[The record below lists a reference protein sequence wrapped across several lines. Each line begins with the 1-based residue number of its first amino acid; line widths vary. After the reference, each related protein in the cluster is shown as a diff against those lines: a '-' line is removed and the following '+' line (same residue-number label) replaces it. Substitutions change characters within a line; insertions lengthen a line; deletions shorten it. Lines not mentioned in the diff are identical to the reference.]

1 MSITLAPA
9 DLEDRFIPVFG
20 RAAFETDSPR
30 GTSSRA
36 GQFLAMGTYAFG
48 TEPQAADV
56 RDDADDLGVPFVA
69 SATDEHAIWRDQD
82 RLDDLTRYALQDH
95 GASDPRDWQPG
106 APTRP
111 DDEVALWQEV
121 EYTHSVPPLLAL
133 LNYSLGAEHE
143 LERVAA
149 AASLRRF
156 SDARLAVANA
166 VVTDALT
173 SADEHVAEVA
183 RASIGAEGEGAIN
196 LTPSMT
202 DQPSMER
209 GPAPDEEVSI
219 AIHGT
224 WAQVTADPWYA
235 PGRPLHRH
243 IRTTST
249 ENLYNEIS
257 FFTWSGEYSQ
267 EARDA
272 GATKLPQWREIHA
285 VGPFDTVFT
294 HSHGG
299 NVALSAAAHGER
311 VRMLVLMHVPALPR
325 SDEEW
330 SAIRGQVGRVVVM
343 RTRLDHVVLAD
354 GLRNGSTQRFDQAK
368 LPHTPVVLH
377 WANKDAWFSHNFF
390 TELDNWTKYDLS
402 GVIIREHQYA
412 ARLVVA

>member
-1 MSITLAPA
+1 MSTTLAPA
-9 DLEDRFIPVFG
+9 DVEDRFIPVFG

-56 RDDADDLGVPFVA
+56 RDDADDLGVPFVTP
-69 SATDEHAIWRDQD
+69 ATNDHALWREQG
-82 RLDDLTRYALQDH
+82 RLDDLTRFALQDH
-95 GASDPRDWQPG
+95 GASDARDWTPRS
-106 APTRP
+106 PTRT
-111 DDEVALWQEV
+111 DDELALWQEV

-149 AASLRRF
+149 AAALSGF
-156 SDARLAVANA
+156 SGGGLAAAND
-166 VVTDALT
+166 VLTGAL
-173 SADEHVAEVA
+173 SSPDEHVAEVA
-183 RASIGAEGEGAIN
+183 RASIGVQGDGATT

-202 DQPSMER
+202 REPSAER
-209 GPAPDEEVSI
+209 GPAAEDEVSV

-243 IRTTST
+243 ILTTST
-249 ENLYNEIS
+249 SNLYDEIS

-272 GATKLPQWREIHA
+272 GAAKLPQWREIQA
-285 VGPFDTVFT
+285 VGPFDTVFS

-299 NVALSAAAHGER
+299 NVALSAAANGER

-330 SAIRGQVGRVVVM
+330 SAIRGQVARVVVM

-377 WANKDAWFSHNFF
+377 WANKDAWFSHSFF

-412 ARLVVA
+412 ARLVVT